1 MQQKSNQP
9 EQSAAWRP
17 LPRSFRQR
25 AAENMPAV
33 LLETSRRTPSAKSYL
48 FTDPIAVLEPRTP
61 DELHSL
67 FARIDEET
75 ARGRWIAGYI
85 AYEAGY
91 ALEPKL
97 APKLASKLSELEAN
111 CQRLAWI
118 GIFDSVEI
126 FDHTTPGQWE
136 QPEATAPITEAIPE
150 LTESPVS
157 YSQKVQ
163 QIREWIA
170 SGDTYQANLTLQASW
185 PAISA
190 QSTYEAAMAA
200 QPVEFGA
207 WLRLAADEEILSAS
221 PELFFKRNG
230 PAIRTAPMKGTAP
243 RGRYSEE
250 DQQQAAWLA
259 QDPKNR
265 AENLMI
271 VDLLRND
278 LGRICEIGSI
288 HVDQLFT
295 IERFPSVLQMTSSIS
310 GLLRPNL
317 STADIFRALFPSGS
331 IVGAPKIRTMQLL
344 HQLEQ
349 RQRGVY
355 TGAIG
360 FQGPGNQATWNV
372 AIRTMHLRNDKAQM
386 GTGSGI
392 TWDSD
397 AASEFAECK
406 TKLAFVQRSSEPFHL
421 IETMLWDNRFERLE
435 AHIARIRASAAY
447 FDRPFDEPSMRDAL
461 QAATH
466 AFANGSRWR
475 VRLLMDTS
483 GAFQVSATELH
494 EEAGDG
500 LQVKVGLQA
509 KDGLRLLLTH
519 PRTDS
524 ADIFLFHKTTRR
536 LLYDDALARARAIGC
551 SDALFRNQDGEI
563 TEGAIHNIF
572 VELHGQVFTPPIA
585 SGLLPGIFRAEWA
598 REQSATERS
607 LTLEDLREAR
617 SITLTNSVRGARQV
631 REVLVEDESG
641 RLTTLWRAGDGSLA
655 GDGLL

>member
-1 MQQKSNQP
+1 MPDRENKP
-9 EQSAAWRP
+9 EQPTSWRP
-17 LPRSFRQR
+17 LPQSFRQR
-25 AAENMPAV
+25 AAESIPAV
-33 LLETSRRTPSAKSYL
+33 LLETSRRTPEAKSYL
-48 FTDPIAVLEPRTP
+48 FTNPIAVLAPRNSS
-61 DELHSL
+61 ELQAL
-67 FARIDEET
+67 FARIDSET

-85 AYEAGY
+85 AYGAGY

-97 APKLASKLSELEAN
+97 APLQTDG
-111 CQRLAWI
+111 QRLAWI

-126 FDHTTPGQWE
+126 FDHATAGQWE
-136 QPEATAPITEAIPE
+136 QPEATSAITAAIPE
-150 LTESPVS
+150 LTESPAG
-157 YSQKVQ
+157 YAQKVQ

-170 SGDTYQANLTLQASW
+170 AGDTYQANLTMQASW

-190 QSTYEAAMAA
+190 QSTYQAAMAA

-207 WLRLAADEEILSAS
+207 WLRVAEGEEIISAS
-221 PELFFKRNG
+221 PELFFHCNG
-230 PAIRTAPMKGTAP
+230 MAIRTRPMKGTAP
-243 RGRYSEE
+243 RGRYPQE
-250 DQQQAAWLA
+250 DEQQAAWLA

-288 HVDQLFT
+288 QVDRLFT
-295 IERFPSVLQMTSSIS
+295 VERFPSVLQMTSAIS
-310 GLLRPNL
+310 GTLRTDIN
-317 STADIFRALFPSGS
+317 TASIFQALFPSGS
-331 IVGAPKIRTMQLL
+331 IVGAPKIRTMELL

-360 FQGPGNQATWNV
+360 LQGPGGQAAWSV
-372 AIRTMHLRNDKAQM
+372 AIRTMHLRDSRAQM
-386 GTGSGI
+386 GIGSGI

-406 TKLAFVQRSSEPFHL
+406 TKLAFIQRSSEPFHL

-435 AHIARIRASAAY
+435 AHIARIRNSAAY
-447 FDRPFDEPSMRDAL
+447 FDRPFDESAMRDAL
-461 QAATH
+461 QAAAR

-494 EEAGDG
+494 EEAKDE
-500 LQVKVGLQA
+500 LRVE
-509 KDGLRLLLTH
+509 DGLRTEAGLRVLLTH
-519 PRTDS
+519 QRTRS

-536 LLYDDALARARAIGC
+536 QLYDDALARARAIGC
-551 SDALFRNQDGEI
+551 ADALFRNQDGEI

-572 VELHGQVFTPPIA
+572 VELRGQVVTPPIA
-585 SGLLPGIFRAEWA
+585 SGVLPGVFRAEWA
-598 REQSATERS
+598 QKQSATERS
-607 LTLEDLREAR
+607 FALEDLREAQ

-631 REVLVEDESG
+631 REVLIEDESA
-641 RLTTLWRAGDGSLA
+641 RLTTLWRTGDGPLA
-655 GDGLL
+655 GDGPL